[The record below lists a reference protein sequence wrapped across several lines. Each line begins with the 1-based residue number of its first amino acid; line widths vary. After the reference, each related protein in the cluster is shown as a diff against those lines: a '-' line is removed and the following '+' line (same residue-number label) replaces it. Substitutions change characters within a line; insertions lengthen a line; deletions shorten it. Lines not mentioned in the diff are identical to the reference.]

1 MYEPSLEPFEPIR
14 EVLAKS
20 VHFNT
25 LPAGYLDRLARL
37 GTAVYFKSDKL
48 IHPAWQ
54 PARNLWLVVSGGIR
68 IVLPGEDGSSFTVA
82 VAGQGDYYS
91 AGSFVPAAIVAS
103 EAYAL
108 RHTELAVFDMKHVYE
123 EFSHDDQMSQ
133 HVLELM
139 HKRLT
144 AAMLVYRDTLVTP
157 LPRRVARRL
166 LAQIATI
173 ADATLKTEIVSYVS
187 QNELAEM
194 LGASRSSVNAEL
206 RRLESSG
213 AIRLGYRKIVVKDTA
228 RLLKAAG
235 SGAMLL

>member
-54 PARNLWLVVSGGIR
+54 PARKLWLVLSGGIR
-68 IVLPGEDGSSFTVA
+68 IVLPGEDGSPFTFA

-108 RHTELAVFDMKHVYE
+108 KHTELAVFDMKRVHE
-123 EFSHDDQMSQ
+123 EFWHDDQMSQ

-144 AAMLVYRDTLVTP
+144 AAMLVYRDTLVAP

-173 ADATLKTEIVSYVS
+173 ADATLKTETVSYVS

-194 LGASRSSVNAEL
+194 LGASRSSVNVEL

-213 AIRLGYRKIVVKDTA
+213 AIRLGYRRIVVKDA
-228 RLLKAAG
+228 AQLLKAAG
-235 SGAMLL
+235 PGAVLL